1 MLNLNIVKT
10 IRHNIYNRELSKA
23 SPSDLDNLYS
33 EVIKVFY
40 CWKDEQTDKE
50 AIKGKGGL
58 AKSIPFEEAEP
69 WQCAELINPTR
80 ISFAIKLWNEGYQPF
95 INLCDRSSLKHIF
108 GLLIINEPEDYRGD
122 DMFYAYD
129 IVMRSKEIK
138 SKAQFMFYEPLI
150 EFAKK
155 SHKNL
160 KNGRTKATKTNI
172 ERGAINRAWY
182 EKAIHDLL
190 SHSSNPAKSMENE
203 EIAQWIHNRNNTLK
217 VSTIK
222 EFVKPI
228 AAKYRKKLTGQQI
241 T

>member
-10 IRHNIYNRELSKA
+10 IRNNIYNRELGNESQ
-23 SPSDLDNLYS
+23 SNLTDLYA

-40 CWKDEQTDKE
+40 CWKDEQTEKE

-129 IVMRSKEIK
+129 MVMTSKEIK
-138 SKAQFMFYEPLI
+138 SKAQLRFNKPLI

-160 KNGRTKATKTNI
+160 KDGRTKGTEFRKEKSTKNKAKLEKSIEDLFSDPTKPGWQWTNV
-172 ERGAINRAWY
+172 
-182 EKAIHDLL
+182 
-190 SHSSNPAKSMENE
+190 
-203 EIAQWIHNRNNTLK
+203 EIVIYISKFNKDYKQ
-217 VSTIK
+217 STILNVVTK
-222 EFVKPI
+222 V
-228 AAKYRKKLTGQQI
+228 AAKCRKNRI
-241 T
+241 SPEEY